1 MISYAVEG
9 GGVGPHDDLY
19 DVFLLQGP
27 GRRRWRVQTGG
38 KRDYDASQPVKII
51 RNFKADADGD
61 FVLEPGDMLYVPPGV
76 AHWGEAVDGPF
87 FTYSIGF
94 VAPSH
99 EALVQNWL
107 AFLSQKY
114 VDT

>member
-1 MISYAVEG
+1 
-9 GGVGPHDDLY
+9 GVGPHDDLY

-38 KRDYDASQPVKII
+38 KRDYDTSQPVKIL
-51 RNFKADADGD
+51 RNFKADADAAAGPGAVGD
-61 FVLEPGDMLYVPPGV
+61 VVLDPGDMLYVPPGV
-76 AHWGEAVDGPF
+76 AHWGEAVGGPC

-107 AFLSQKY
+107 AFLGQR
-114 VDT
+114 